1 MLAVAAN
8 RHSSFGSLNIF
19 SRLQDLQGGYLAQNP
34 TAMDR
39 YQQSSVSPVHP
50 TLVTPIEDGD
60 PLSVPNTP
68 LSPTFSHSNLFG
80 TSRLD
85 GPSQSISQNSP
96 PSPTLP
102 KPVKRKRLA
111 KVGRPSFCYSL
122 KRGITGSYRLLLGL

>member
-8 RHSSFGSLNIF
+8 RHFSFGSLNVF
-19 SRLQDLQGGYLAQNP
+19 SRLQDLQGDCIAQIP
-34 TAMDR
+34 TAMDP
-39 YQQSSVSPVHP
+39 YQQSSVSPVQP
-50 TLVTPIEDGD
+50 IGVTPIEDGD
-60 PLSVPNTP
+60 QLSVPNTP
-68 LSPTFSHSNLFG
+68 LSPTFGHANLYA

-111 KVGRPSFCYSL
+111 KVGLPSFCYSP
-122 KRGITGSYRLLLGL
+122 K